1 MKLIIGE
8 PGSGKTK
15 EILALSSINNV
26 PILCESEERVSR
38 LITKAQGYGYKIPT
52 PIVYNQVD
60 ESVKTVYVDDIERL
74 LKAMLPCNV
83 DIITYNAEDKGNI
96 KKTI

>member
-1 MKLIIGE
+1 MKMIIGE

-26 PILCESEERVSR
+26 PILCESEERVTR

-52 PIVYNQVD
+52 PIVYNQID
-60 ESVKTVYVDDIERL
+60 ASVKTVYIDDIERL
-74 LKAMLPCNV
+74 LKVMLPCNV
-83 DIITYNAEDKGNI
+83 DITTYNAEDKANI

>member
-1 MKLIIGE
+1 MKMIIGE

-52 PIVYNQVD
+52 PIVYNQID
-60 ESVKTVYVDDIERL
+60 DSVKTVGRVAGRWL
-74 LKAMLPCNV
+74 SSLQR
-83 DIITYNAEDKGNI
+83 YNAVRVLKEIGKCFPE
-96 KKTI
+96 

>member
-8 PGSGKTK
+8 PGSGKAK

-26 PILCESEERVSR
+26 PILCESEERVTR

-52 PIVYNQVD
+52 PIVYNQID
-60 ESVKTVYVDDIERL
+60 DSIKTVYVDDIERL

-83 DIITYNAEDKGNI
+83 DIITYNAESKENI
-96 KKTI
+96 KKTN

>member
-1 MKLIIGE
+1 MKIIIGE

-15 EILALSSINNV
+15 EILALSAVNNI
-26 PILCESEERVSR
+26 PILCESEDRVSR

-52 PIVYNQVD
+52 PVVYNQID
-60 ESVKTVYVDDIERL
+60 ESVKTVYIDDIARL
-74 LKAMLPCNV
+74 LKAMLPCDV
-83 DIITYNAEDKGNI
+83 DMITFNAEEKEDI

>member
-1 MKLIIGE
+1 MKMIIGE

-15 EILALSSINNV
+15 ELLALSSINNI

-38 LITKAQGYGYKIPT
+38 LITKAQGYGYRIPT
-52 PIVYNQVD
+52 PVVYNEVD
-60 ESVKTVYVDDIERL
+60 ASVKTVYIDDIERL
-74 LKAMLPCNV
+74 LKVMLPCNV
-83 DIITYNAEDKGNI
+83 DIITFNAEDKGNI